1 MVLLEAVSRLI
12 PGVLGDSGSI
22 LEESFSEGML
32 EYPQY
37 TRPREYKGFKVPDV
51 LVSGDPKKIRE
62 WQKAEAL
69 KKTASVRPDLL
80 EKMKRSR

>member
-69 KKTASVRPDLL
+69 KKTASIRPDLI
-80 EKMKRSR
+80 EKTKRSN